1 MVSEGKRLAHYSYL
15 SVAYLLVKIMVIL
28 MILTVIYNFSRTT
41 QTTKLMEKN
50 IFKTWRENICL
61 TSILVY

>member
-28 MILTVIYNFSRTT
+28 MIVTVIYTLYT
-41 QTTKLMEKN
+41 PH
-50 IFKTWRENICL
+50 FKELLNL
-61 TSILVY
+61 

>member
-28 MILTVIYNFSRTT
+28 MILTVICTLYTPH
-41 QTTKLMEKN
+41 
-50 IFKTWRENICL
+50 FKELLNL
-61 TSILVY
+61 